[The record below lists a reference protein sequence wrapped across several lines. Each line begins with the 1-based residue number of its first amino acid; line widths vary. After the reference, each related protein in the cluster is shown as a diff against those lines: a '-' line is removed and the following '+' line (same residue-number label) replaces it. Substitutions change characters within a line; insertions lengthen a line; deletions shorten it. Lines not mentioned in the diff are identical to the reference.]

1 MNPPGPKAYRS
12 WTPELYAQQAHS
24 PATQLPEDDL
34 VFFLIDVVP
43 TLNLSRIHAPYQDE
57 TRGAPPFDPTMMTC
71 LLLYAYC
78 VGVFSSR
85 KIAQACERNLA
96 LLAIVGDQR
105 PDFRTISLFRK
116 DHLEAFADVFVQV
129 LRLAKAAG
137 LVRLGTIAV
146 DGTKVQGNASRHK
159 AMSYG
164 YMTKEVDRLRAEID
178 ELLKQTQDVDAQD
191 DAALGARRGDELPED
206 LRRRQDRLATIEA
219 AMKRLEAE
227 ARAEAEAER
236 QRRDQVEAERQRT
249 GTKRRG
255 RPPGPLV
262 ETPAEEAQTN
272 FTEPELS
279 IMKTANKGWDC
290 CGNAQA
296 SVDDGCQIILACDVT
311 AQCNDKQQAEPMAQA
326 TRGQL
331 DQAGIAPAVDESG
344 ARPQIPAA
352 LDTGYFSAQAVEA
365 LEREGFD
372 PHIATER
379 QRHPSATLTA
389 APDSPP
395 PAGAGLLEPSACPG
409 VPPAAPESPPATA
422 KEKMQAKLKT
432 PAGRAVYA
440 RRKAIVEPVFGQ
452 IKEARGFRR
461 FLLRGLNKIRG
472 EWRLVC
478 LTHNL
483 LKIWRY
489 GREILDGSPC
499 AVVEGRV

>member
-1 MNPPGPKAYRS
+1 MSPAGAKAYRP
-12 WTPELYAQQAHS
+12 WNPELYAQQAHA
-24 PATQLPEDDL
+24 PAAKLPDDDL

-43 TLNLSRIHAPYQDE
+43 KLDLSRIHAPYQDE
-57 TRGAPPFDPTMMTC
+57 TRGAPPFDPAMMVC

-85 KIAQACERNLA
+85 KIARACERNLA
-96 LLAIVGDQR
+96 FLAIVGDER
-105 PDFRTISLFRK
+105 PDFRTINLFRK
-116 DHLEAFADVFVQV
+116 NHLEAFADVFVQV

-137 LVRLGTIAV
+137 LIRLGTIAI
-146 DGTKVQGNASRHK
+146 DGTEVQGNASRHK

-164 YMTKEVDRLRAEID
+164 YMTQEVGRLRAEID
-178 ELLKQTQDVDAQD
+178 ELLKRAQEVDAQD
-191 DAALGARRGDELPED
+191 DAMLGTRGGDELPEE
-206 LRRRQDRLATIEA
+206 LRRRQDRLAAIEA

-227 ARAEAEAER
+227 AKAAADVER
-236 QRRDQVEAERQRT
+236 QRREGAEAERQRT

-255 RPPGPLV
+255 RAPGPIV
-262 ETPAEEAQTN
+262 ETPAEKAQVN

-290 CGNAQA
+290 WGNAQA
-296 SVDDGCQIILACDVT
+296 SVDDGCQIIRACDVT
-311 AQCNDKQQAEPMAQA
+311 AECNDKRQGEPMAQA

-331 DQAGIAPAVDESG
+331 DQAGIAPPADESG
-344 ARPQIPAA
+344 ARPPIAAA
-352 LDTGYFSAQAVEA
+352 LDTGYFSAEAVA
-365 LEREGFD
+365 GLERAGFD

-379 QRHPSATLTA
+379 QRHHGAT
-389 APDSPP
+389 
-395 PAGAGLLEPSACPG
+395 G
-409 VPPAAPESPPATA
+409 PAASGSESAAEPATA

-432 PAGRAVYA
+432 TAGRAIYA
-440 RRKAIVEPVFGQ
+440 RRKAIVEPVYGQ

-461 FLLRGLNKIRG
+461 FLLRGLEQIRG

-489 GREILDGSPC
+489 GSGFLRGSRC
-499 AVVEGRV
+499 ALIN

>member
-1 MNPPGPKAYRS
+1 MSTAGTKTYRP
-12 WTPELYAQQAHS
+12 WTPERYAQQAHA
-24 PATQLPEDDL
+24 PAAKLPDDDL

-43 TLNLSRIHAPYQDE
+43 KLDLAPIHAPYQDE
-57 TRGAPPFDPTMMTC
+57 ARGAPPFDPAMMTC

-96 LLAIVGDQR
+96 FLAIVGEER

-116 DHLEAFADVFVQV
+116 NHLDAFADVFVQV

-146 DGTKVQGNASRHK
+146 DGTKIQGNASRHK

-164 YMTKEVDRLRAEID
+164 YMTQEVGRLRAEID
-178 ELLKQTQDVDAQD
+178 QLLQQAQDVDVEDEAV
-191 DAALGARRGDELPED
+191 LGTRRGDELPEE

-227 ARAEAEAER
+227 AQAAADAER
-236 QRRDQVEAERQRT
+236 QRREEAEAQRQRT

-255 RPPGPLV
+255 RAPGPIV
-262 ETPAEEAQTN
+262 ETPAEKAQVN

-296 SVDDGCQIILACDVT
+296 SVDDGCQIILACEVT
-311 AQCNDKQQAEPMAQA
+311 AASNDKQQAEPMAQA

-331 DQAGIAPAVDESG
+331 DQAEIAPPANESG
-344 ARPQIPAA
+344 ARAAIPAA
-352 LDTGYFSAQAVEA
+352 LDAGYFSAAAVA
-365 LEREGFD
+365 AMEREGFD
-372 PHIATER
+372 PHIATGR
-379 QRHPSATLTA
+379 QRHHNAS
-389 APDSPP
+389 S
-395 PAGAGLLEPSACPG
+395 
-409 VPPAAPESPPATA
+409 PAAGSEPAAEPATA

-461 FLLRGLNKIRG
+461 FLLRGLDQIRG

-489 GREILDGSPC
+489 GS
-499 AVVEGRV
+499 AVLRSSRFALIN

>member
-1 MNPPGPKAYRS
+1 MNTAGGKAYRP
-12 WTPELYAQQAHS
+12 WTPELYAQQAHA
-24 PATQLPEDDL
+24 PAAKLPEDDL

-43 TLNLSRIHAPYQDE
+43 KLDLSQIHAPYQDE
-57 TRGAPPFDPTMMTC
+57 TRGAPPFDPAMMVC

-96 LLAIVGDQR
+96 FLAIVGEER

-116 DHLEAFADVFVQV
+116 THLEAFADVFVQV
-129 LRLAKAAG
+129 LLLAKAAG

-164 YMTKEVDRLRAEID
+164 YMTQEVARLRAEIE
-178 ELLKQTQDVDAQD
+178 ELLKQAQDVDAQD
-191 DAALGARRGDELPED
+191 DAALGTRRGDELPEE

-227 ARAEAEAER
+227 ARAAADAER
-236 QRRDQVEAERQRT
+236 QRREEAEAQRQRT

-255 RPPGPLV
+255 RAPGPIV
-262 ETPAEEAQTN
+262 ETPAEKAQTN

-296 SVDDGCQIILACDVT
+296 SVDDGCQIILACEVT
-311 AQCNDKQQAEPMAQA
+311 AECNDKQQAEPMAQA

-331 DQAGIAPAVDESG
+331 DQAGIAPAADETG
-344 ARPQIPAA
+344 DRPLIPAV
-352 LDTGYFSAQAVEA
+352 LDTGYFSESAVAA

-372 PHIATER
+372 PYIATER
-379 QRHPSATLTA
+379 QRHHSAT
-389 APDSPP
+389 AP
-395 PAGAGLLEPSACPG
+395 
-409 VPPAAPESPPATA
+409 
-422 KEKMQAKLKT
+422 
-432 PAGRAVYA
+432 
-440 RRKAIVEPVFGQ
+440 RR
-452 IKEARGFRR
+452 RSRR
-461 FLLRGLNKIRG
+461 RRP
-472 EWRLVC
+472 RRPRRRC
-478 LTHNL
+478 
-483 LKIWRY
+483 R
-489 GREILDGSPC
+489 RS
-499 AVVEGRV
+499 